1 MSNDKS
7 VEFPHKQ
14 TNESL
19 KEVIL
24 RRQTQTL
31 GQFQE
36 HEPFSFDLLLIGN
49 VFRLLERFCEAH

>member
-14 TNESL
+14 TDENL
-19 KEVIL
+19 KEGIW
-24 RRQTQTL
+24 RRHTQTL

-36 HEPFSFDLLLIGN
+36 HEPLSFGPLLVGN